1 MARGDHLRATR
12 SGYHHDGIDLGD
24 GYVIHFAAGEG
35 ETKVDACIRI
45 DTIKIYAG
53 DGVVTVRPYAGD
65 RDCEVVVAR
74 AHSRLGDSGYNLVF
88 NNCEHFARWCVT
100 GKVISEQVESAA
112 ATGGVVSST
121 VVATVVGGDVIA
133 SAGIV
138 AGVSG
143 PGIMSGLAAT
153 GGLIGGGAVAGL
165 GVLAVAPATA
175 SVVIVNRALRDDED
189 LPQDERDPRSVG
201 RVGSVAGAGATLAG
215 GIGAVSAMGSVAGL
229 SAAGITSGLA
239 AIGAGVGGG
248 MAAGAVMVVAAPA
261 AGAAIIGYGLYRVV
275 RWMNSSLN

>member
-12 SGYHHDGIDLGD
+12 LGYHHDGIDLGD
-24 GYVIHFAAGEG
+24 GFVVHFAASED

-45 DTIKIYAG
+45 DTFKTYAG
-53 DGVVTVRPYAGD
+53 DGVVTIRPYTGD
-65 RDCEVVVAR
+65 RDVEIVVAR
-74 AHSRLGDSGYNLVF
+74 ARSRLGESGYNLVF

-100 GKVISEQVESAA
+100 DKVVSEQVEGAA
-112 ATGGVVSST
+112 ATGGVVSSA

-153 GGLIGGGAVAGL
+153 GGLVGGGAVAGL
-165 GVLAVAPATA
+165 GVLSAAPATA
-175 SVVIVNRALRDDED
+175 SVVIVNRALRDDEE
-189 LPQDERDPRSVG
+189 LPQDERNARSMG
-201 RVGSVAGAGATLAG
+201 RVGSVAGAGVTLAS

-229 SAAGITSGLA
+229 SAAGISSGLA

-261 AGAAIIGYGLYRVV
+261 AGAAIIGYGLYRLA
-275 RWMNSSLN
+275 RWMHS